1 MPGADFGD
9 HGGRMST
16 RFLILTALA
25 CGVAILVAGALQI
38 LLN

>member
-1 MPGADFGD
+1 V
-9 HGGRMST
+9 ST

-38 LLN
+38 LLNR